1 VDFPQDYENMLLTVP
16 SNLEDALDLISKLH
30 SKSVMEIETLEQ
42 EKQTLEQ
49 EKQTLEQEKQTLEQE
64 KQTLEQEKQTLET
77 VLFRT
82 MNSRSWRITKPLRSV
97 VMFIR
102 TMI

>member
-1 VDFPQDYENMLLTVP
+1 MDFPQDYENMLLTVP

-30 SKSVMEIETLEQ
+30 SKSVMQIE
-42 EKQTLEQ
+42 TLEQ

-77 VLFRT
+77 VLSQT
-82 MNSRSWRITKPLRSV
+82 MSSRSWRITKPLRSV

-102 TMI
+102 TVI